1 MRQHHR
7 WIFQAVAIAL
17 VLPAL
22 LGLLPNS
29 ATSAAS
35 ALERDIALS
44 VCGSYG
50 KGGPAGPQQHPA
62 HPDACVLCSIC
73 AAAAGSAPVDAGAA
87 FIALN
92 RSSVV
97 ESLPRATQSRPA
109 SSWLLFGSPPRGPPS
124 ILLV

>member
-1 MRQHHR
+1 LVRL
-7 WIFQAVAIAL
+7 AVL
-17 VLPAL
+17 SFVLPLL
-22 LGLLPNS
+22 LGLMPNPG
-29 ATSAAS
+29 TSAAS

-44 VCGSYG
+44 ICGSYG
-50 KGGPAGPQQHPA
+50 NGGPAGPQQHPA

-87 FIALN
+87 LIALN

-97 ESLPRATQSRPA
+97 ESLPRATQLRPA